1 MLAFEPPGLCSPR
14 LTQGRR
20 GMEVKDRCVTP
31 SVACRPVHAGE
42 LWLLRMTSVSRQL
55 GARLGWVTGVGQAL
69 NAHPGAGPGVS
80 ALAHLPSQA
89 PRGAG
94 RPAPTPCVPHPRAC
108 AFLVQSGQTGPSGLP
123 LHAPE
128 EWLPSTPA
136 PLTGAMDPCQAHAHP
151 IGVAGGA
158 GAPCSS
164 GSSPCWRVGYGRR
177 CPGRGPSA
185 GKGAPTAGGVE
196 PAAAPQCW
204 PCRYLPNTRKDRK
217 GRRS

>member
-1 MLAFEPPGLCSPR
+1 MCDTQCGLPPRPCRGAVATPNDLGVQTAGSAAGLGDRCGSGTERPPWGGARGLSLSPLTVPGSPGSWPPCAHALRSPPPR
-14 LTQGRR
+14 LCLPRP
-20 GMEVKDRCVTP
+20 EWSDRP
-31 SVACRPVHAGE
+31 LRP
-42 LWLLRMTSVSRQL
+42 
-55 GARLGWVTGVGQAL
+55 
-69 NAHPGAGPGVS
+69 PP
-80 ALAHLPSQA
+80 
-89 PRGAG
+89 PR
-94 RPAPTPCVPHPRAC
+94 
-108 AFLVQSGQTGPSGLP
+108 S
-123 LHAPE
+123 E

-151 IGVAGGA
+151 IGVAVGT

-185 GKGAPTAGGVE
+185 GEGAPTAGGVE

-204 PCRYLPNTRKDRK
+204 PGRYLPNTRKDRK

>member
-94 RPAPTPCVPHPRAC
+94 CPAPTPCVPHPRAC
-108 AFLVQSGQTGPSGLP
+108 AFLVRSGQTGPSGLP
-123 LHAPE
+123 LRAPRSGCR
-128 EWLPSTPA
+128 P
-136 PLTGAMDPCQAHAHP
+136 PLL
-151 IGVAGGA
+151 
-158 GAPCSS
+158 
-164 GSSPCWRVGYGRR
+164 R
-177 CPGRGPSA
+177 
-185 GKGAPTAGGVE
+185 
-196 PAAAPQCW
+196 
-204 PCRYLPNTRKDRK
+204 
-217 GRRS
+217 